1 MFRKAE
7 KQQTIIVTCCQ
18 ISHCDRRYWLEKRK
32 PFLEKNNNKTN
43 KKKKYNERTETPQN
57 FFLDD
62 QAKGGCL

>member
-32 PFLEKNNNKTN
+32 PFLEKTTTAKQTR
-43 KKKKYNERTETPQN
+43 KKKKKTMKGQKHHR
-57 FFLDD
+57 FFS
-62 QAKGGCL
+62 